1 MDIVSSDIHM
11 SSTRVFARQVSV
23 QQSMDVVV
31 RGPGRQSL
39 GPDQADAE
47 DRVDFA
53 SDPARIAQ
61 AKKSQKAEHGHAG
74 NDPRTEVLVAMIEAL
89 TGKKVRLLDPGHFT
103 GQSRARDVQSE
114 QAPARPRAPEPSEEA
129 SFGLSYDFR
138 STTMETETTTFNAE
152 GRVRTADGRDVEI
165 DVSLTMNRTFVQSQ
179 SFSMQAGSAKLI
191 DPLVVNFSGTA
202 AQLTSTTFDFDIDMD
217 GRDESLHL
225 PTGGS
230 GFLALDRDENGKVT
244 DGAELFGPRTNHGFQ
259 ELKALDDNQDNW
271 IDESDPVFPELRVWS
286 RDENGNDRL
295 HSLGKL
301 GIGAIYLGR
310 VDSAFSLTGLRQELM
325 AQVHSTGL
333 FVREDGTAGTVQELD
348 LSV

>member
-11 SSTRVFARQVSV
+11 SSTRVFARQVSM
-23 QQSMDVVV
+23 QESLEVVA
-31 RGPGRQSL
+31 RTPGVQSL
-39 GPDQADAE
+39 ESVQADAG

-53 SDPARIAQ
+53 SDPAKIAQ
-61 AKKSQKAEHGHAG
+61 GKKPQKAEHGQAG
-74 NDPRTEVLVAMIEAL
+74 NDPRTDVLVAMIEAL
-89 TGKKVRLLDPGHFT
+89 TGKKVRLLNPDHFT
-103 GQSRARDVQSE
+103 GQARAQDVQSE
-114 QAPARPRAPEPSEEA
+114 QAQARPRAPESSGEP
-129 SFGLSYDFR
+129 SFGLSYDFKA
-138 STTMETETTTFNAE
+138 TTMETETMAFNAE

-165 DVSLTMNRTFVQSQ
+165 EVSLSMNRTFVQTR

-202 AQLTSTTFDFDIDMD
+202 AQLTSTTFEFDIDMD

-244 DGAELFGPRTNHGFQ
+244 DGGELFGPRTNHGFQ
-259 ELKALDDNQDNW
+259 ELKVLDDNNDNW

-286 RDENGNDRL
+286 RDESGNDRL
-295 HSLGKL
+295 HALGKL

-310 VDSAFSLTGLRQELM
+310 VDSAFSLTDLRQELM
-325 AQVHSTGL
+325 GQVRSTGL